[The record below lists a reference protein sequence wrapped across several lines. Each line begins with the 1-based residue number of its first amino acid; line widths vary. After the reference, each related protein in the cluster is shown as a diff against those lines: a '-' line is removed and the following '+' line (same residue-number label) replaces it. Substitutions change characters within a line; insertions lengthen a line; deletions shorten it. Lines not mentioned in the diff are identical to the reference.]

1 MNRKSNWEYK
11 QKKKDKRRSKQE
23 IKKSPQVSR
32 EESMKIMNEGLSKFE
47 INFKCQQSN
56 QKNKVSPKQLEQK
69 QLEQKQL
76 EQKQL
81 KKTDIITRFSQ
92 DALFRKKFLQV
103 IRHESNGEYG
113 STNVDSYESLEKPD
127 RIWFDH
133 LFGVIERKIE
143 KFDENEENPPQTIRN
158 SYEIE
163 DLVCQLT
170 NNEQK
175 REKLIRMIDRSDRL
189 DTKKEL
195 DQKDQVEG
203 EIRKIKRKLHKVS
216 LEFLRKPHNLK
227 NDSRKYLDSTEI
239 LLDANAIIHSI
250 VDYEIT
256 HKIKTLC
263 PYETLVVYL
272 PNFVKNE
279 INILCEKNFNKEELR
294 IDKFIPEI
302 KSIYKSKIKDIKYEP
317 NIDGLEIKKVI
328 DSHPNL
334 DRGPPL
340 SAVDAKCLLYAKSK
354 NLLLITNDQLLK
366 HACKQEH
373 VKCVDHN
380 SLDLFHETINS
391 NYEDWFVGKISR
403 MRGYWKNINEFKTTR
418 PSEYI
423 IRRNAF
429 RIMFQKSFFQTWIY
443 KIFLLKIYFD
453 GDSLPE
459 KTVKFFELLPEK
471 SDLTL
476 DDIENVL
483 NQIAN

>member
-1 MNRKSNWEYK
+1 MNVNRKSNWEYK

-56 QKNKVSPKQLEQK
+56 QKNKVSP
-69 QLEQKQL
+69 KQL

-203 EIRKIKRKLHKVS
+203 ENRKIKRKLHKV
-216 LEFLRKPHNLK
+216 
-227 NDSRKYLDSTEI
+227 
-239 LLDANAIIHSI
+239 
-250 VDYEIT
+250 
-256 HKIKTLC
+256 
-263 PYETLVVYL
+263 
-272 PNFVKNE
+272 
-279 INILCEKNFNKEELR
+279 
-294 IDKFIPEI
+294 
-302 KSIYKSKIKDIKYEP
+302 
-317 NIDGLEIKKVI
+317 
-328 DSHPNL
+328 
-334 DRGPPL
+334 
-340 SAVDAKCLLYAKSK
+340 
-354 NLLLITNDQLLK
+354 
-366 HACKQEH
+366 
-373 VKCVDHN
+373 
-380 SLDLFHETINS
+380 
-391 NYEDWFVGKISR
+391 
-403 MRGYWKNINEFKTTR
+403 
-418 PSEYI
+418 
-423 IRRNAF
+423 
-429 RIMFQKSFFQTWIY
+429 
-443 KIFLLKIYFD
+443 
-453 GDSLPE
+453 
-459 KTVKFFELLPEK
+459 
-471 SDLTL
+471 
-476 DDIENVL
+476 
-483 NQIAN
+483 